1 MYTHMLSLRMHHTDA
16 AGIIYFGR
24 AFEIFGDVFEAFFSS
39 SGHAIGPMMRDS
51 TLLLPVVHAE
61 ADYAIPMQLGDEV
74 QVTVWVHAVGNT
86 SFTLAYTIRLPDGRI
101 SCRGKTI
108 HAVIDRTCNKAV
120 PIPAKFR
127 TFLDEAARQ
136 APAEDAGT
144 PHKR

>member
-1 MYTHMLSLRMHHTDA
+1 MYSHMLTLRMHHTDA

-74 QVTVWVHAVGNT
+74 QITVWVRAVGNT
-86 SFTLAYTIRLPDGRI
+86 SFTLAYTIRLADGRV
-101 SCRGKTI
+101 SCRGKSV
-108 HAVIDRTCNKAV
+108 HAVIDRTHNKAV

-127 TFLDEAARQ
+127 TFLEDAAKH
-136 APAEDAGT
+136 APAEESGAQKGN
-144 PHKR
+144 